1 MKKTIFYLLSFSFI
15 IFLASCGGNESKKET
30 TSKEIKKEIIKKE
43 VVKKAEFDLAA
54 SVKAGEAVY
63 SGKGNCATC
72 HMANGQGVAKTFP
85 PLAASDYLLNNPKN
99 AIKVVVKGLNETI
112 TVNGTEYKQVM
123 PPHVG
128 LTDEEV
134 RDVVNFILNSWENK
148 GGQVS
153 LEDVKAAK

>member
-1 MKKTIFYLLSFSFI
+1 MKKAIFYLFSFSFV
-15 IFLASCGGNESKKET
+15 IFLASCGGNETKKENK
-30 TSKEIKKEIIKKE
+30 SNEAKKE

-63 SGKGNCATC
+63 TGKGNCATC
-72 HMANGQGVAKTFP
+72 HMANGQGVAGTFP
-85 PLAASDYLLNNPKN
+85 PLAASDYLLNNPKH
-99 AIKVVVKGLNETI
+99 AIKVVTKGLNETI

-123 PPHVG
+123 PPNAG

-134 RDVVNFILNSWENK
+134 RDVVNFVLNSWENK